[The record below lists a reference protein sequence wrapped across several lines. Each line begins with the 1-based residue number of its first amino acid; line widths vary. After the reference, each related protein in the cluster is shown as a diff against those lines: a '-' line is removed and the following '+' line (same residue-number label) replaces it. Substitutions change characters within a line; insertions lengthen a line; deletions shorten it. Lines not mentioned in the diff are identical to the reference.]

1 MAPSNRQT
9 ELEKMAWMEL
19 REIARKYG
27 IEKPEGQGWE
37 ATIPMILEYE
47 EKRIEIGE
55 NPPTQIPSL
64 KLSQA
69 QENVQAESIK
79 TAKIAAKNTP
89 EISSLDSTQQP
100 SATANDSGAGT
111 NPYQFETTIQKRG
124 ATTCPKCGDKI
135 HRDSTGKP
143 ICSIGDPQCPILQ
156 N

>member
-55 NPPTQIPSL
+55 NPPTEIPSL
-64 KLSQA
+64 ELSQA
-69 QENVQAESIK
+69 QENIQAESIK
-79 TAKIAAKNTP
+79 AAKIAAKNTP
-89 EISSLDSTQQP
+89 EVALVNTSQP
-100 SATANDSGAGT
+100 PATVSVPSEEVNA
-111 NPYQFETTIQKRG
+111 YKFEATIQKRG

-156 N
+156 S

>member
-55 NPPTQIPSL
+55 NPPTEIPSL
-64 KLSQA
+64 ELSQA
-69 QENVQAESIK
+69 QENIQAESIK
-79 TAKIAAKNTP
+79 AAKIAAKNTP
-89 EISSLDSTQQP
+89 EVALVNTSQSPATVSVP
-100 SATANDSGAGT
+100 SEEVNA
-111 NPYQFETTIQKRG
+111 YKFETTIQKRG

-156 N
+156 S